1 MGLSDHPVAKVPL
14 KELHGFNRAQT
25 FIRPIVVPCG
35 PGSLLVSLGAFEPKK
50 ELVGLTVVGHGLSC
64 RLAFKVG
71 GGEDLFQ
78 VPMARE
84 GVFSDTHQEEEGQ
97 HQASQA
103 SPQHCIIRASF
114 RA

>member
-14 KELHGFNRAQT
+14 KELHSFNRAQT

-35 PGSLLVSLGAFEPKK
+35 PGSLLVSFGAFEPKE

-64 RLAFKVG
+64 RLAFKVR

-84 GVFSDTHQEEEGQ
+84 GVFSTRIRKKK
-97 HQASQA
+97 ASVKPA
-103 SPQHCIIRASF
+103 HNTASF
-114 RA
+114 AQVSGQS